1 MRFPDGIAAQPDV
14 LARSAK
20 ALRERASP
28 ACPGRPARCR

>member
-20 ALRERASP
+20 ALREALPRCP
-28 ACPGRPARCR
+28 APAPR

>member
-20 ALRERASP
+20 TLREALPDVPEAAHR
-28 ACPGRPARCR
+28 